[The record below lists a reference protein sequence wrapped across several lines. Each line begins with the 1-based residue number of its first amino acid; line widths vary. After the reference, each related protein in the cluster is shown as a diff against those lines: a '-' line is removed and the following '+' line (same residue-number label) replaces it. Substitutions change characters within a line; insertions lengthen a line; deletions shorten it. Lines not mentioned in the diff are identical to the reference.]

1 MTAKTFL
8 LIVLSCL
15 LVVGCKKS
23 EEKNEPTPPEPTFT
37 KITEDQLKSYFP
49 YTVGKR
55 LAFESEESTAD
66 LYYTIK
72 EVKFTN
78 NSNKMELFV
87 SMKEEGV
94 HTTGLSYQVIEMK
107 TIVTDSKILK
117 TEFTNYRIYSSS
129 KVWETTGSYTYD
141 ASKNDSLPEKIVL
154 SNGAIIQK
162 DKGLVY
168 YEDHDSYKWYFWAFL
183 Q

>member
-1 MTAKTFL
+1 MKAKSFL
-8 LIVLSCL
+8 FIVLSCL

-23 EEKNEPTPPEPTFT
+23 EEKNEPTPSEPTFT

-49 YTVGKR
+49 YAVGKR
-55 LAFESEESTAD
+55 LGFDSEESTAD

-87 SMKEEGV
+87 SMKGEGSGS
-94 HTTGLSYQVIEMK
+94 TGIAYQIIDMK
-107 TIVTDSKILK
+107 TTVTNGKILN
-117 TEFTNYRIYSSS
+117 TEFTNYKIYNSS
-129 KVWETTGSYTYD
+129 KLWETTASYTYD
-141 ASKNDSLPEKIVL
+141 ASKNDSLPEKITL
-154 SNGAIIQK
+154 SNGAIIKK

-168 YEDHDSYKWYFWAFL
+168 YEDNDSYKWYFWAFL